1 MTEHLIVLP
10 DRDDAERLADEL
22 REEGFTE
29 VRVVREALAGED
41 DSEDHE
47 WAIYVREEMVDDDT
61 GPVAEGL
68 KANPALNATFKEDEK
83 EIVYNGSENLAIAV
97 DTPRG
102 LLVDVGGADPA
113 PGLAHGRAHRLPPP
127 CRPREA

>member
-10 DRDDAERLADEL
+10 DRDDAERIADEL
-22 REEGFTE
+22 REEGFTD

-47 WAIYVREEMVDDDT
+47 WAIYVREEMVDDET

-68 KANPALNATFKEDEK
+68 KERFVALADEHDGWYDEPK
-83 EIVYNGSENLAIAV
+83 GTS
-97 DTPRG
+97 G
-102 LLVDVGGADPA
+102 
-113 PGLAHGRAHRLPPP
+113 
-127 CRPREA
+127 

>member
-68 KANPALNATFKEDEK
+68 KERFAALAEERDGWYDEPK
-83 EIVYNGSENLAIAV
+83 GTPGSP
-97 DTPRG
+97 T
-102 LLVDVGGADPA
+102 
-113 PGLAHGRAHRLPPP
+113 
-127 CRPREA
+127 

>member
-22 REEGFTE
+22 RQEGFTE

-68 KANPALNATFKEDEK
+68 VVSARARCACMLMALLADGLDANGLQHATC
-83 EIVYNGSENLAIAV
+83 A
-97 DTPRG
+97 
-102 LLVDVGGADPA
+102 
-113 PGLAHGRAHRLPPP
+113 
-127 CRPREA
+127 